1 MRVAAGQS
9 PPAFGGAMKHTGHL
23 LFCLALL
30 LCPAAAHAA
39 GEGSHA
45 LAAADAHGYSGQVL
59 AKVVRHWMP
68 PPDDVNRRVS
78 LRLRIDAEGNLLQ
91 CEILR
96 PSDMPEVNRA
106 ACAAAS
112 AAGNFGPTS
121 DAAPTD
127 VYMTFWTRLPSLSA
141 TGNKTPAQ
149 AADPAEKS
157 PPVGRKVEPET
168 TEKSQPVGRKID
180 PAAPPTPLSASQPTS
195 QPASQP
201 DGKSAEPE
209 TVEKPLP
216 IGRKVEPA
224 VPSAP
229 LPEGKKVEPEKQEK
243 TLPVGR
249 RIDPAAPPTPLS
261 ASQPTSQPASQPDGK
276 SAEPEAAEKP
286 LPVGRKVEPAAV
298 SAPLPEG
305 KKVEPDTQE
314 KSLPVGRKVEPAPQT
329 TPLAVPQTASAKTE
343 IPEPEAAKTDSAD
356 RAKTEAAKPAVPQAQ
371 APVSVASL
379 PQQPKVQPGTPM
391 SRYMDDI
398 IFMVRP
404 RIIPPARVPSGKYT
418 VGIVLSVDNRGQVTG
433 TKLEQSSGQTAMDE
447 AVLLAV
453 TKVGKLSAPPDKK
466 PHDLSLVFTVQKP

>member
-1 MRVAAGQS
+1 
-9 PPAFGGAMKHTGHL
+9 MKHIGHL

-30 LCPAAAHAA
+30 LCSVPNAHAA

-68 PPDDVNRRVS
+68 PPDDINRRVS
-78 LRLRIDAEGNLLQ
+78 LRLHIDAEGNLLQ

-112 AAGNFGPTS
+112 AAGNFGPTPG
-121 DAAPTD
+121 AAPTD

-141 TGNKTPAQ
+141 TGNTTQTPA
-149 AADPAEKS
+149 AEPAEKS
-157 PPVGRKVEPET
+157 P
-168 TEKSQPVGRKID
+168 PVGRKID
-180 PAAPPTPLSASQPTS
+180 PAAPPTPLSASQSTS
-195 QPASQP
+195 QPPSLPPSFP

-216 IGRKVEPA
+216 AGRKVEPA
-224 VPSAP
+224 VPPAP
-229 LPEGKKVEPEKQEK
+229 LPEGKRVEPEKQEK

-314 KSLPVGRKVEPAPQT
+314 KPLPVGRKVEPAPQT